1 MGRRYWR
8 WILWCAA
15 SLGDDGLRHSM
26 LGLMSGTPL
35 PLLTTLII
43 LELVPGAVVPWRWYW
58 SGVLAMTGIGT
69 MLAMQ
74 TLISEQFPWRYP
86 WNHYWLA
93 LIAAIS
99 LAFVSDVVRDLRR
112 TKRGLTR
119 LQPNREAVDRDAER
133 NYRGGLGCWRRA
145 RASYGLR

>member
-1 MGRRYWR
+1 L
-8 WILWCAA
+8 IL
-15 SLGDDGLRHSM
+15 
-26 LGLMSGTPL
+26 
-35 PLLTTLII
+35 

-58 SGVLAMTGIGT
+58 SGGLVMTSIGT
-69 MLAMQ
+69 MLVMQ
-74 TLISEQFPWRYP
+74 TLVSEQFPWRYP

-119 LQPNREAVDRDAER
+119 LQRAEKQLIATRAELRERLALLQANESKLLAEVAGR
-133 NYRGGLGCWRRA
+133 ERAEQRAGGTNHFCGRFSKRVQIRSGLAACLK
-145 RASYGLR
+145 AS